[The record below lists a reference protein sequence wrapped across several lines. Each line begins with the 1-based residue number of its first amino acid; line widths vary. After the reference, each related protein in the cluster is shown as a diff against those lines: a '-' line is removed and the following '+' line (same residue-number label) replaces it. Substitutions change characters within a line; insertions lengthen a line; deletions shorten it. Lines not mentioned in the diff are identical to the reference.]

1 MAEEINAMTLDW
13 MDIGGATLRL
23 GGPLCL
29 AAMAGLISER
39 SGVINIGLEGKMLA
53 AAAGTSFVSAMTGN
67 PLLGIAVGIASAVL
81 FALLH
86 AISVI
91 VFRID
96 HVVSGMAINAVS
108 FGITGYLAKLLTARG
123 ADQDF
128 DSIPQPVFI
137 LFAIAA
143 PLLIAWALRST
154 NWGLRLTAV
163 GHSGAKSRE
172 AGVDPVKVRWNAQLW
187 VGVLAGIS
195 GAMLVSQPEQFG
207 VGMTAGR
214 GFIALAALIFGGW
227 RPIPTALAAFSFGF
241 FDALQ
246 LRLQGEKVAGV
257 EWPSQMWAALPYLLT
272 LIALAGF
279 LMKSRQPAALGKE

>member
-1 MAEEINAMTLDW
+1 MTLDW
-13 MDIGGATLRL
+13 MDVGGATLRL

-29 AAMAGLISER
+29 AAMAGLVSER

-53 AAAGTSFVSAMTGN
+53 AAAGTSFVSALTGN
-67 PLLGIAVGIASAVL
+67 ALLGVAVGVVSAVL

-86 AISVI
+86 AVSVLM
-91 VFRID
+91 FRID
-96 HVVSGMAINAVS
+96 HVVSGMAVNAMS
-108 FGITGYLAKLLTARG
+108 FGITGYLAKLLAG
-123 ADQDF
+123 NGSDQSF

-137 LFAIAA
+137 FFAIAVP
-143 PLLIAWALRST
+143 PLISWALRST

-207 VGMTAGR
+207 MGMTAGR

-227 RPIPTALAAFSFGF
+227 RPMSTAIAAFTFGF
-241 FDALQ
+241 FDAFQ
-246 LRLQGEKVAGV
+246 LRLQGEEVAGI
-257 EWPSQMWAALPYLLT
+257 EWPSQMWAAMPYLLT
-272 LIALAGF
+272 LFALAGF
-279 LMKSRQPAALGKE
+279 LMKSRPPAALGKE

>member
-1 MAEEINAMTLDW
+1 MTLDW
-13 MDIGGATLRL
+13 MDVGGATLRL

-29 AAMAGLISER
+29 AAMAGLVSER

-67 PLLGIAVGIASAVL
+67 ALLGAAVGVVSAVL

-86 AISVI
+86 AVSVL

-96 HVVSGMAINAVS
+96 HVVSGMAVNAVS
-108 FGITGYLAKLLTARG
+108 FGITGYLAKLLAG
-123 ADQDF
+123 NGSDQSF
-128 DSIPQPVFI
+128 DSIAQPVFI
-137 LFAIAA
+137 FFAIAVP
-143 PLLIAWALRST
+143 PLISWALSST
-154 NWGLRLTAV
+154 SWGLRLTAV

-207 VGMTAGR
+207 IGMTAGR

-227 RPIPTALAAFSFGF
+227 RPIPTAIAAFTFGF
-241 FDALQ
+241 FDAVQ
-246 LRLQGEKVAGV
+246 LRLQGEKVVGI
-257 EWPSQMWAALPYLLT
+257 EWPSQMWAAMPYLLT
-272 LIALAGF
+272 LFALAGF
-279 LMKSRQPAALGKE
+279 LMKSRAPAALGKE